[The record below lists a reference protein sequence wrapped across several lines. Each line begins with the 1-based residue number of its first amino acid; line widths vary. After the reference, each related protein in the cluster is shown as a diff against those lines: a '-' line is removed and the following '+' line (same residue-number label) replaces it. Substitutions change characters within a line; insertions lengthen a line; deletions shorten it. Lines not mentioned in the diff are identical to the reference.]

1 VEVLSVLKRGDPLAG
16 RLHERGR
23 LMFTTLIASG
33 ADANAF
39 TEYKASKRLYDTSA
53 AVPGANVGSDP
64 ARAFIL
70 ADDSLLKTVRVEN
83 PSHTLP
89 ADTDDDVSQ
98 VSAEALPF
106 AGIGVKDFL
115 PQAQQQVGE
124 REQLMREASAHVTF
138 TFCR

>member
-1 VEVLSVLKRGDPLAG
+1 MKNLCAAPPPPFHIYLPPQFLSSQSDIGLVVR
-16 RLHERGR
+16 
-23 LMFTTLIASG
+23 S
-33 ADANAF
+33 NAF

-70 ADDSLLKTVRVEN
+70 ADDSLLKTVRVAC
-83 PSHTLP
+83 HLHALP
-89 ADTDDDVSQ
+89 ADTDDDVAQ

-115 PQAQQQVGE
+115 PQAQQQVGD
-124 REQLMREASAHVTF
+124 REQQTRCKSATRPR
-138 TFCR
+138 T

>member
-1 VEVLSVLKRGDPLAG
+1 MHSRC
-16 RLHERGR
+16 RTRR
-23 LMFTTLIASG
+23 LMKNLCAAPRPPPPAPQRASHSDLPPQFLSLQSDIG
-33 ADANAF
+33 LVVRSNAF

-89 ADTDDDVSQ
+89 ADTDDDVT
-98 VSAEALPF
+98 
-106 AGIGVKDFL
+106 
-115 PQAQQQVGE
+115 
-124 REQLMREASAHVTF
+124 R
-138 TFCR
+138 CRQTLTMMFRR